1 MSIVSCDSIVY
12 LGSWL
17 RSASAEKKRFSKVIR
32 ISYEIRKWEM
42 RLLATGVS
50 SANRTDVVY
59 KGVMSSYCLKIISV
73 IESAK
78 KNSARKSWFSR
89 LGWGVEIWPSPT
101 KGRAKKYFCTSFLPC
116 CMVHML
122 GLLLLFRQVWC
133 TMSCGLQ
140 RNNFVLVAE
149 TTCGQAN
156 SPAAACA
163 QGESSAPILIPGVAQ
178 SQVDSSSVSL
188 AKLCEP
194 EGWYDPASHS
204 RASGYF

>member
-78 KNSARKSWFSR
+78 KNQQESRDSPVWGEGSKFGQVQRRVGRKNIFVLHFSH
-89 LGWGVEIWPSPT
+89 V
-101 KGRAKKYFCTSFLPC
+101 
-116 CMVHML
+116 
-122 GLLLLFRQVWC
+122 VWC
-133 TMSCGLQ
+133 ICSVFCFCSDRFGTMSFGLQ

-163 QGESSAPILIPGVAQ
+163 QGESSAPILMP
-178 SQVDSSSVSL
+178 
-188 AKLCEP
+188 
-194 EGWYDPASHS
+194 
-204 RASGYF
+204 